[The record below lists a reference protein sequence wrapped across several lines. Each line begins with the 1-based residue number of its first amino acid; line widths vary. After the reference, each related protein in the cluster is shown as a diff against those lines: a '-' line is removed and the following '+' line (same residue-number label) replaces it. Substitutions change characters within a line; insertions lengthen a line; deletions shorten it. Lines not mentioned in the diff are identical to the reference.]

1 MNRLLTLIFLLVT
14 LSALNLCGEV
24 SFAADGVIMEQ
35 ERYQKGNST
44 KERGKI
50 WISDNKI
57 KFEEGSGRAAA
68 IFNLNTGEMIQID
81 KQGKRY
87 VSAKPE
93 EYFKFIQELT
103 LKMKSEMEK
112 QLSQLPPDKRAE
124 MEQMMKSQGMTLPGN
139 HPKPK
144 SLTLQKTNKDQKI
157 AGYASLKYEIYED
170 GKLKD
175 AIWTS
180 SDVVKGE
187 IDIEKL
193 SNYLEDIKDISES
206 ATGTVY
212 DSEGQR
218 IYKEVFQSGFPM
230 KTVGYE
236 SDGNIYIEEIV
247 NVSKANVAETEFIP
261 PQGFKKISLQ
271 EMMTQFGN

>member
-1 MNRLLTLIFLLVT
+1 MNRFLTFVLLSISVLTPILFEEI
-14 LSALNLCGEV
+14 

-35 ERYQKGNST
+35 ERYQKGSTT

-81 KQGKRY
+81 RQGKRY
-87 VSAKPE
+87 VSANPE

-103 LKMKSEMEK
+103 SKMKAEMEK

-124 MEQMMKSQGMTLPGN
+124 MEKMMKSQGLTLPGAN
-139 HPKPK
+139 PRPKN
-144 SLTLQKTNKDQKI
+144 LTLQKTNKDQSI
-157 AGYASLKYEIYED
+157 AGYESFKHEIYED

-175 AIWTS
+175 VIWTNGE
-180 SDVVKGE
+180 VVKDE
-187 IDIEKL
+187 IDIGKL
-193 SNYLEDIKDISES
+193 SNYLEEIKDISES
-206 ATGTVY
+206 ATGTSY

-230 KTVGYE
+230 KTVDYE

-247 NVSKANVAETEFIP
+247 NVSKGDVAETEFVP
-261 PQGFKKISLQ
+261 PQDYKKITLQ
-271 EMMTQFGN
+271 EMMAQFGN

>member
-1 MNRLLTLIFLLVT
+1 MKRFLTFVLSISVLISILF
-14 LSALNLCGEV
+14 EEI

-35 ERYQKGNST
+35 ERYLKGSTT

-87 VSAKPE
+87 VSANPE

-103 LKMKSEMEK
+103 SKMKSEMEK

-124 MEQMMKSQGMTLPGN
+124 MEKMMKSQGLTLPGTN
-139 HPKPK
+139 PRPKN
-144 SLTLQKTNKDQKI
+144 LTLQKTNKDQSI
-157 AGYASLKYEIYED
+157 AGYESFKYEIYED

-175 AIWTS
+175 VIWTNAE
-180 SDVVKGE
+180 VVKDE
-187 IDIEKL
+187 IDIGKL
-193 SNYLEDIKDISES
+193 SNYLEQIKDISES
-206 ATGTVY
+206 ATGTSY

-230 KTVGYE
+230 KTVDYE

-247 NVSKANVAETEFIP
+247 NVSKADVAETEFVP
-261 PQGFKKISLQ
+261 PQDYKKITLQ